1 MAPRIIYC
9 HYRSSSTTEVFGVVY
24 TTAEIGNEGE
34 DAMGDI
40 EGEIFIGCYVP
51 RHASVAVCDAD
62 SSMYSRY
69 HGIERLF
76 GED

>member
-1 MAPRIIYC
+1 MAPRTIYC

-40 EGEIFIGCYVP
+40 EGSFIGCDVP

-62 SSMYSRY
+62 SSLYSRY
-69 HGIERLF
+69 DGIERLF